1 MALVDMDIVAGL
13 LTEVAEA
20 EILPR
25 WRNLAD
31 ADIRAKTGPNDLVTV
46 ADEESEKVLTRR
58 LMEILPGS
66 VVVGEE
72 GVAANPVLMDL
83 LGGSDPVWIVDPVDG
98 TNNFAKGDEKF
109 AVMVALAVADETVAS
124 WILEPV
130 TGRTVMA
137 ARGEGAEML
146 SPEGRS
152 RLRVALSAPLGEMA
166 GSFALRFLPDAV
178 RQPAREA
185 ATETLGHHYRLGCA
199 GVEYI
204 RLVTGAAHFAFY
216 WKTMPWDHAPGILI
230 HAEAGGHNAR
240 AADGRPYRPS
250 ELTGGLLSAPDA
262 ASWQALRAGPVGIA
276 VGA

>member
-1 MALVDMDIVAGL
+1 MALVDMDIVARL
-13 LTEVAEA
+13 MTEVAET
-20 EILPR
+20 EIMPR

-31 ADIRAKTGPNDLVTV
+31 TDIRAKTGPNDLVTV

-72 GVAANPVLMDL
+72 GVAANPALMDL
-83 LGGSDPVWIVDPVDG
+83 LGGTDPVWIVDPVDG
-98 TNNFAKGDEKF
+98 TSNFAKGDEKF

-130 TGRTVMA
+130 TGWTIMA
-137 ARGEGAEML
+137 AKGEGAEML
-146 SPEGRS
+146 SADGGRS
-152 RLRVALSAPLGEMA
+152 RLRVAAPVPLGEMA

-178 RQPAREA
+178 RQPTRDA
-185 ATETLGHHYRLGCA
+185 ATETLGRHYRLGCA
-199 GVEYI
+199 GVEYLK
-204 RLVTGAAHFAFY
+204 LVTGDAHFAFY

-240 AADGRPYRPS
+240 ATDGRPYRPS
-250 ELTGGLLSAPDA
+250 ELHGGLLSAPDA
-262 ASWQALRAGPVGIA
+262 ASWLALRAGPVGIA
-276 VGA
+276 VG